1 MVDPEYA
8 LIRAIAAGDQEA
20 FERLVERYQN
30 PLCNFIY
37 RYLGDRATAED
48 ITQEVFMRVY
58 RFAPRFAPKARVSS
72 WVFQIARNLALNE
85 IERRRRQRVDETAV
99 DGEPGSHAHAA
110 PASSELEQEV
120 MGALRD
126 LPENQRAA
134 LLLRVNEEL
143 SYREIGEILGLS
155 VQSVES
161 LLFRARQQLR
171 ASLGRRQGSR
181 TFEPR

>member
-1 MVDPEYA
+1 MADPEYA
-8 LIRAIAAGDQEA
+8 LIRAIAAGDPEA

-58 RFAPRFAPKARVSS
+58 RFAPRFVPTARVSS

-85 IERRRRQRVDETAV
+85 IERRRRVRVDETAV
-99 DGEPGSHAHAA
+99 NGESGYAA
-110 PASSELEQEV
+110 WRSPAVPASSDLEQEV
-120 MGALRD
+120 IGALGE

-134 LLLRVNEEL
+134 FLLRVNEGL
-143 SYREIGEILGLS
+143 SYREIGEILGVS

-161 LLFRARQQLR
+161 LLFRARQRLR
-171 ASLGRRQGSR
+171 ATLGPKQGD
-181 TFEPR
+181 